1 MYRFWRR
8 QEQLEPGKPLRG
20 CATGNSIIPDVKLI
34 PTETTEYDPIN
45 RVHSIKIE
53 TRKCPYLRV
62 KVFDDE
68 LTALLDSGAGI
79 SVVNSL
85 ELAQKYGMKLQPTR
99 LRVCTAD
106 NTEYKCLGY
115 LNIPYTYKNHTR
127 VVPTVVVPE
136 ISKPILGCNFWKSF
150 GITPMADL
158 GNGPEQVGE
167 FSETTELI
175 AFTLEPVETLPSIP
189 TPDEDTTL
197 DVPTL
202 DIPEGKQEPTE
213 ETIEVEHELTE
224 DQRRE
229 LLAVVKQFEFTCSE
243 KLGRTNLIE
252 HEIVLKEGA
261 KPKNQPV
268 YRCSP
273 SIQKEIDSEIERFK
287 QMGVIEECY
296 SEWTNPLVPVRKS
309 NGKIRV
315 CLDSRR
321 INAMTV
327 KDTYP
332 IRNMLE
338 IFQRLERAKFFS
350 IIDLKDAY
358 FQIPL
363 KEECRNFTAFRTSK
377 GLFRFKV
384 CPFGVTNAPFTMC
397 RLMDKVIGFDLMPA
411 VFVYL
416 DDIVV
421 ASNTL
426 EEHMKLLKEVA
437 TRLKTANLTIS
448 LEKSRFCRKQIKY
461 LGYLLTEK
469 GVSIDSSRIAPILDY
484 ARPKNVKDVR
494 RLLGLAGFY
503 QRFIRNYSRI
513 TVPIT
518 DLLKKCKKKF
528 CWTDE
533 AEEAFMELK
542 SVLTSAPILANPDF
556 TKTFT
561 IESDASDTAV
571 GAALVQELDG
581 ETRVIAYF
589 SKKLSRTQRAYSSV
603 EKECLGVLLAIE
615 NFRHY
620 VEGSHFRVV
629 TDARSLLWLF
639 TIGVESGNSKL
650 LRWALKIQS
659 YDIQL
664 VYRKGANNITADCLS
679 RSINVI
685 ELASLNSKH
694 DELIEKIK
702 NDPQKHPDYRITDGQ
717 IYRYTTTAK
726 ADDPRFRWKLVPRE
740 EERNGLI
747 KKEHEVAHFG
757 ADKTLHSLKRHYTW
771 PGMIAQVK
779 KFCRECFKC
788 QTSKAGNQNVTPP
801 MGAQKEFVEYPWQF
815 VTLDY
820 VGPLPVSGKGRH
832 TCLLVATDVFSKF
845 VLVQPFREAKASSLV
860 DFVKNMIFLL
870 FGVPEVILTDNG
882 TQFTSKIFRNLLAEY
897 NVTHWLTP
905 SYHPQVNNTE
915 RVNRVITTA
924 IRATIKQHKN
934 WADGLQSIA
943 CAIRNAVHE
952 STKYSPYF
960 VVFGREM
967 VSDGQEYRTMRDLPP
982 TDVKNEEEQKRRK
995 QLFENIKAQLAK
1007 AYERHKRT
1015 YNLRSNKDCPT
1026 YTAGETVLK
1035 RTFDLSDKAK
1045 GFCAKLAPKYE
1056 PAVVRRLLGK
1066 HCYELEDLTGK
1077 RLGVFYGNH
1086 LKKMHLPT

>member
-1 MYRFWRR
+1 MN
-8 QEQLEPGKPLRG
+8 QIH
-20 CATGNSIIPDVKLI
+20 T
-34 PTETTEYDPIN
+34 
-45 RVHSIKIE
+45 IKIE
-53 TRKCPYLRV
+53 TKKCPYLRV
-62 KVFDDE
+62 RVFDDE
-68 LTALLDSGAGI
+68 FTALLDSGAGI
-79 SVVNSL
+79 SVINSL
-85 ELAQKYGMKLQPTR
+85 NLSLKYGMKLQPTR
-99 LRVCTAD
+99 LRVSTAD

-115 LNIPYTYKNHTR
+115 LNIPYTYKNVTR

-136 ISKPILGCNFWKSF
+136 ISKPILGCNFWRSF

-158 GNGPEQVGE
+158 GNGPEPVGE
-167 FSETTELI
+167 FNMVEETI
-175 AFTLEPVETLPSIP
+175 AFTLEPVGTLPELP
-189 TPDEDTTL
+189 TMEQDTTL
-197 DVPTL
+197 DVPTF
-202 DIPEGKQEPTE
+202 DIPEGRQEPTE

-224 DQRRE
+224 QQRQD
-229 LLAVVKQFEFTCSE
+229 LLAVVKQFEFTSSG

-273 SIQKEIDSEIERFK
+273 NIQKEVDSEIERFK

-321 INAMTV
+321 INSMTV

-397 RLMDKVIGFDLMPA
+397 RLMDKVIGFDLMPF

-426 EEHMKLLKEVA
+426 EEHLRLLQEVA
-437 TRLKTANLTIS
+437 NRLKKANLTIS

-469 GVSIDSSRIAPILDY
+469 GVSIDSSRISPILDY
-484 ARPKNVKDVR
+484 ARPKSVKDVR

-503 QRFIRNYSRI
+503 QRFIRSYSRI

-518 DLLKKCKKKF
+518 DLLKKSKKKF
-528 CWTDE
+528 VWTEE
-533 AEEAFMELK
+533 AEEAFLELK

-556 TKTFT
+556 TKPFT

-620 VEGSHFRVV
+620 VEGSRFQVV

-664 VYRKGANNITADCLS
+664 MYRKGANNITADCLS

-685 ELASLNSKH
+685 EIGSLDNRY
-694 DELIEKIK
+694 DELMEKIK
-702 NDPQKHPDYRITDGQ
+702 ADPQKHPDYRITDGA
-717 IYRYTTTAK
+717 IYRYATGTKT
-726 ADDPRFRWKLVPRE
+726 DDPRFRWKLMPRE
-740 EERNGLI
+740 EEREEII

-757 ADKTLHSLKRHYTW
+757 AEKTSHSLKRHYTW
-771 PGMIAQVK
+771 PGMSAQVK

-788 QTSKAGNQNVTPP
+788 QTSKAPNLNTTPP
-801 MGAQKEFVEYPWQF
+801 MGAQKEFVEHPWQF
-815 VTLDY
+815 ITLDF
-820 VGPLPVSGKGRH
+820 VGPLPVSGRGRH
-832 TCLLVATDVFSKF
+832 TCLLVVTDVFSKF
-845 VLVQPFREAKASSLV
+845 VLVQPFREAKASSVAEFL
-860 DFVKNMIFLL
+860 KNMVFLL
-870 FGVPEVILTDNG
+870 FGVPEIVLTDNG
-882 TQFTSKIFRNLLAEY
+882 TQFTSKLFRQLLEEF

-924 IRATIKQHKN
+924 IRATLKQHKN
-934 WADGLQSIA
+934 WADNLQEIA
-943 CAIRNAVHE
+943 CAIRSAVHD
-952 STKYSPYF
+952 STKHTPYF

-967 VSDGQEYRTMRDLPP
+967 VSDGREYRRMRDLPVAEEQK
-982 TDVKNEEEQKRRK
+982 DGEEQKRRK
-995 QLFENIKAQLAK
+995 QLLKDVKNQLFK
-1007 AYERHKRT
+1007 AYERHRKT
-1015 YNLRSNKDCPT
+1015 YNLRSNACCPT

-1035 RTFDLSDKAK
+1035 RTFELSDKAK
-1045 GFCAKLAPKYE
+1045 GFSAKLAPKYE
-1056 PAVVRRLLGK
+1056 PAVVRKVVGK
-1066 HCYELEDLTGK
+1066 HCYELENQKGK
-1077 RLGVFYGNH
+1077 RLGVFYANH
-1086 LKKMHLPT
+1086 LKKFHLPK